1 MGAPLA
7 TRHVLVLR
15 LRSLPRNRELAQHK
29 SVTSSRSCLPTTI
42 GCEFKPLDRNACCLS
57 DVPWPLGT
65 GVPAGHTDD
74 CDSTHPRQLTRC
86 SAPTCCGSMPH
97 ARPS

>member
-29 SVTSSRSCLPTTI
+29 SVTSSRSCLPTAI
-42 GCEFKPLDRNACCLS
+42 RCEFKPLDRNACCLS
-57 DVPWPLGT
+57 DLPWTTRNGR
-65 GVPAGHTDD
+65 AGWAH
-74 CDSTHPRQLTRC
+74 
-86 SAPTCCGSMPH
+86 G
-97 ARPS
+97 